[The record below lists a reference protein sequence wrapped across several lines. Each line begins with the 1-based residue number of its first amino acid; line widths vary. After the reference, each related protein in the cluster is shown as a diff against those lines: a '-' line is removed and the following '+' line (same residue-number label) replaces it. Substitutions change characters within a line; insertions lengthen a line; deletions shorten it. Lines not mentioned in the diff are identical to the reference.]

1 MVRQSGATLM
11 GFNNNVRYRGH
22 RFHLQTED
30 SGREKP
36 HILTHLF
43 ANGGHIIET
52 LRCDYSQHLADPRCT
67 TIVARMMR
75 EQHLELAMLLRDGHL
90 DQKLAWVLNGS
101 QRPSGSPTADT
112 AENPMLSVPPP
123 RVAPSHPMDAGDDLP
138 PPSSVFGMFQE
149 ETLDD
154 LILRQLELL

>member
-1 MVRQSGATLM
+1 MVRQSGATLI

-30 SGREKP
+30 SGRGKP
-36 HILTHLF
+36 HILSHLF

-52 LRCDYSQHLADPRCT
+52 LRRDYSEYLDDPQCT
-67 TIVARMMR
+67 TIVARLMK
-75 EQHLELAMLLRDGHL
+75 EQHLELAMLLRDGQL
-90 DQKLAWVLNGS
+90 DA
-101 QRPSGSPTADT
+101 
-112 AENPMLSVPPP
+112 
-123 RVAPSHPMDAGDDLP
+123 RVAHLLGSIESQDEAADDGATPAPRRNSSLAAPGAADEEGLP